1 MSDFSDSKFFTNEPE
16 ATLYDRFQ
24 KILSNTQYFDML
36 VGYFRSSGFHRLQ
49 DAFKDIEHTRIL
61 VGLNV
66 DKPIADAVQKARGFS
81 EMQNSEDTRKWI
93 SEQTIADVTRADDT
107 KQIEDGINTFVD
119 YLKTGKIEIRAYPT
133 HDIHAKVY
141 IMRHPQNSLDF
152 GRVVTGSSNFS
163 DNGLVSQR
171 EFNVELKDKPDVDFA
186 LEHFEKLW
194 DEGIDVT
201 QEYID
206 TIVHKTPVNKDITPY
221 ELYLKFLYEYF
232 KEEIDDDLTPVD
244 ITLPAGFMDL
254 AYQKDAVKNA
264 KRILE
269 KYNGVFL
276 ADVVGLGKTYITAM
290 LLQILGDGKKLV
302 LCPPNLK
309 DYWQETLLDF
319 NVPASVQSQYQI
331 DDENAEEYDKYKYI
345 VIDEAHRFRNQQTNG
360 YAKLKDIVCK
370 GKKVI
375 LVSAT
380 PFNNDLSD
388 IDSLLRLFMN
398 MKHSNLAGL
407 ENLESFFINRRAELN
422 RMEKTYGK
430 GSPEYNKRVKLN
442 ANLVRENILRP
453 LMVRR
458 TRTEIKQD
466 YKSDIEKQHLK
477 FPDVTPPKRLTYM
490 FSDNVE
496 KAFNK
501 TIELLKQ
508 GKDGEESKFKYTRY
522 MPLLYLINPESGQT
536 QQQQRN
542 TGYFMKML
550 LVKRLES
557 SFYAFKCS
565 LKRFEKSY
573 VDFIKMYQSGT
584 VYIGKKDI
592 SKYLEEDDDESIDRF
607 LSEGKITKYDSKEF
621 NNEFLPDLE
630 SDLATI
636 RELISIWENID
647 EDPKYNEFHKQL
659 SELQGKQVIVFTE
672 SKDTADYLF
681 NRLTAGGSGFDRTS
695 VFEMSG
701 EGGVSYSNHYTK
713 KSWDVNGAKKQI
725 ELDFNPKGG
734 MNRST
739 AIKILLTT
747 DVLSEGVN
755 LHKSNQIMNYDLPWN
770 PTRIMQR
777 VGRVNRVGTK
787 HDNVYTYSFFPTSQS
802 NQQLGL
808 EENIKAKITMFQNM
822 LGDDNP
828 LLDQDEAPQQ
838 HHLSDQL
845 YNNIQQSMNVTE
857 TEVADPTNH
866 YLKMIR
872 EIRDNDITLYN
883 KIKLMPRKIK
893 VAQKGKHSA
902 LITFFRKGLWK
913 DFVITTTQGN
923 TSHLSWQDAIGYF
936 ECSQTEKSVPMPEFY
951 YDLIKQNKDSST
963 EASSLVADD
972 EIKAKRGKNAG
983 FVVDVIDNLAKGKLG
998 KTIVLDE
1005 EERNLC
1011 MQAKTYIPEMSAKP
1025 AKDMSDALRK
1035 IMETAKAD
1043 ITVSPADAN
1052 KLLAKMAKDIMALV
1066 RDYYKYWKPREF
1078 IGDTE
1083 ATQREIILSKCFIG
1097 DK

>member
-1 MSDFSDSKFFTNEPE
+1 MSNFTDSKFFTNEPDT
-16 ATLYDRFQ
+16 TLYDRFQ
-24 KILSNTQYFDML
+24 KILSNTQYFDVL

-49 DAFKDIEHTRIL
+49 EAFKDIEHTRIL

-66 DKPIADAVQKARGFS
+66 DKPIADAVQKVRSFS
-81 EMQNSEDTRKWI
+81 EMQNTDDTKKWI
-93 SEQTIADVTRADDT
+93 SDQTVADVTHADDT

-119 YLKTGKIEIRAYPT
+119 YLKSRKIEIRAYPT
-133 HDIHAKVY
+133 HDIHAKIY
-141 IMRHPQNSLDF
+141 IMRHPKDSMDF

-194 DEGIDVT
+194 EEGVDVT

-206 TIVHKTPVNKDITPY
+206 TILHKTPVNKEITPY

-232 KEEIDDDLTPVD
+232 KEEIDDDLTPID
-244 ITLPAGFMDL
+244 INLPIGFMDL

-276 ADVVGLGKTYITAM
+276 ADVVGLGKTYITAI
-290 LLQILGDGKKLV
+290 LLQTLGDGKKLV
-302 LCPPNLK
+302 LCPPNLV
-309 DYWQETLLDF
+309 DYWHETLLDF
-319 NVPASVQSQYQI
+319 NVAATVQSQYQI

-370 GKKVI
+370 GKKVV

-422 RMEKTYGK
+422 RMEKIYGK

-458 TRTEIKQD
+458 TRTEIKTD
-466 YKSDIEKQHLK
+466 YKVDIEKQHLK
-477 FPDVTPPKRLTYM
+477 FPDVTPPKRLTYS
-490 FSDNVE
+490 FSDKVE
-496 KAFNK
+496 SAFNK

-508 GKDGEESKFKYTRY
+508 TKDEGKTKFKYTRY
-522 MPLLYLINPESGQT
+522 MPLLYLIKPESGQT

-565 LKRFEKSY
+565 LKRFEDSY
-573 VDFIKMYQSGT
+573 VKFIEMYKSGT

-592 SKYLEEDDDESIDRF
+592 SKYLEDDNDGAIEKF
-607 LSEGKITKYDSKEF
+607 LAEGKITKYKSSEF
-621 NNEFLPDLE
+621 NKDFLPDLE

-636 RELISIWENID
+636 RKLIAIWDKID
-647 EDPKYNEFHKQL
+647 EDPKYDEFRKQL
-659 SELQGKQVIVFTE
+659 LKLKDNQVIVFTE

-681 NRLTAGGSGFDRTS
+681 DRLTAGGSGFDRTT

-701 EGGVSYSNHYTK
+701 EGGESYPNSLSK
-713 KSWDVNGAKKQI
+713 KSWDVKGAKKEI
-725 ELDFNPKGG
+725 ELDFNPSSG
-734 MNRST
+734 MNRT
-739 AIKILLTT
+739 NKTKILLTT

-808 EENIKAKITMFQNM
+808 EENIKAKITMFQHM

-845 YNNIQQSMNVTE
+845 YNNIQQSMNITE

-866 YLKMIR
+866 YLKIIR

-883 KIKLMPRKIK
+883 KIKLLPRKIK

-913 DFVITTTQGN
+913 DFVITTTKGN
-923 TSHLSWQDAIGYF
+923 SSHLSWQDAIGYF
-936 ECSQTEKSVPMPEFY
+936 ESSKNDKSVPMPEFY
-951 YDLIKQNKDSST
+951 YDLIQQNKDASA
-963 EASSLVADD
+963 EASNLVADD
-972 EIKAKRGKNAG
+972 DVKAKRSRNAG
-983 FVVDVIDNLAKGKLG
+983 FIVDVIDTLIKGKTS
-998 KTIVLDE
+998 KMIALDE

-1011 MQAKTYIPEMSAKP
+1011 MQARTYIPEMSAKP
-1025 AKDMSDALRK
+1025 AKDMRDALEK
-1035 IMETAKAD
+1035 ILEQTKKD
-1043 ITVSPADAN
+1043 ISASPEDKN
-1052 KLLAKMAKDIMALV
+1052 KSFIKMAKSLIALIN
-1066 RDYYKYWKPREF
+1066 DYYKYWKPREF
-1078 IGDTE
+1078 VGDTE
-1083 ATQREIILSKCFIG
+1083 ATQREIILSKCFVG